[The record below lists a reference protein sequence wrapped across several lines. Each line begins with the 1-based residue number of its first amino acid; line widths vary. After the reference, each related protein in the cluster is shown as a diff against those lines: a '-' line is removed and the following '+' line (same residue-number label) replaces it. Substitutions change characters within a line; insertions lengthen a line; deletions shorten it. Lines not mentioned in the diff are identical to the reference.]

1 MNQIIAN
8 PLVHVE
14 QEDFMSTRAPK
25 PAVAPFRAAGL
36 TWAAVVAVTFIV
48 VAATPALAQFNSG
61 SSGVHG
67 VFPPAPVPNLG
78 RYLLWDLKTGLIR
91 YCSEYDTV
99 TRPST
104 CTTEVG
110 TAQIPGIPAGGLTT
124 GIYQFS
130 NFDLSYSPSIGVLDL
145 YPVGYDGPV
154 PLTILSQ
161 NVFRIAGVYF
171 HLEGHNGASTQTG
184 LPPTGYGA
192 PGAMPGPGGF
202 FGGNGGKLGAPS
214 TAGAAGSGPGGGEGG
229 AAGACPGCSGLPG
242 AIASPTPVSTTLVPL
257 VGGSG
262 GGGGGA
268 SDTVCGFRGGGGGG
282 GGGGGALLVAANVRI
297 AIEGYYIYAV
307 GGNGGAGCSSGYG
320 GAGSGGSVRLVAPL
334 ITGSAYIYV
343 GQGIVRI
350 EGNSGTYA
358 GYIDTLRGTVL
369 AAPQSVIPSDFPTL
383 RITSVGGIA
392 VGANP
397 TGVAS
402 TPDVTFATA
411 PSGPVTVNL
420 AASSVPAGTKVDVRA
435 SPLVGAAT
443 TATSTAL
450 TGPVQNSTATA
461 SLTIPPGAGVITA
474 VTSFPVT
481 TAMLDRL
488 PQIPGL
494 KPSLIEVTADA
505 FGTSRL
511 FVIGED
517 SRRVELKLGTDGR
530 FAVAN

>member
-25 PAVAPFRAAGL
+25 PAVAPFRTAGL
-36 TWAAVVAVTFIV
+36 TWAAVIAVTFIV

-67 VFPPAPVPNLG
+67 AFPPAPVPNDG
-78 RYLLWDLKTGLIR
+78 RYMLWDLKTGLIR
-91 YCSEYDTV
+91 YCSDYNTI
-99 TRPST
+99 TRPNT

-110 TAQIPGIPAGGLTT
+110 TAQIPGIAPGILTT
-124 GIYQFS
+124 GIYHFS
-130 NFDLSYSPSIGVLDL
+130 NFDLAPSPFIGALDL

-161 NVFRIAGVYF
+161 NVFRISGVYF
-171 HLEGHNGASTQTG
+171 HLEGHNGASTQSG

-214 TAGAAGSGPGGGEGG
+214 TSGAAGSGPGGGEGG
-229 AAGACPGCSGLPG
+229 AAAPCPGCSGSQG
-242 AIASPTPVSTTLVPL
+242 AIATPTPVSTTLVPL
-257 VGGSG
+257 IGGSG

-268 SDTVCGFRGGGGGG
+268 SDAACGFRGGGGGG

-297 AIEGYYIYAV
+297 SIESNYIYSL
-307 GGNGGAGCSSGYG
+307 GGNGGDGCSSGDG

-334 ITGSAYIYV
+334 ITGFAGIYV

-350 EGNSGTYA
+350 EGNSSTY
-358 GYIDTLRGTVL
+358 GGFIDTLRGTVL
-369 AAPQSVIPSDFPTL
+369 AAPQPVIPSNFPTL

-392 VGANP
+392 VGPNP
-397 TGVAS
+397 TGLTA
-402 TPDVTFATA
+402 TPDVTFPTA
-411 PSGPVTVNL
+411 PNGPVSVNL
-420 AASSVPAGTKVDVRA
+420 AASNIPIGTTVTVRA
-435 SPLVGAAT
+435 SALVGAAT
-443 TATSTAL
+443 LATSTAL
-450 TGPVQNSTATA
+450 VGSPQNSTATA
-461 SLTIPPGAGVITA
+461 ALEIPAGAGVITA

-481 TAMLDRL
+481 SAMLDSL
-488 PQIPGL
+488 PAIPGMR
-494 KPSLIEVTADA
+494 PTAIEVVADGAGLSRAFLIGADA
-505 FGTSRL
+505 
-511 FVIGED
+511 
-517 SRRVELKLGTDGR
+517 RRVELKLGADGR